1 MLALA
6 VAPLTMAHGPSES
19 VLIAL
24 ISAASATVGG
34 IVTVV
39 GGHFKNKADKAAT
52 EADYA
57 MRKMQAADEAF
68 RELRETQ
75 QKQIDDL
82 QTRLTQQ
89 WEEIVKLREEK
100 STYEFVRIALL
111 EVMMSYPTP
120 PGPPKI
126 SRTAAQAIGWED
138 KEHQVTPAK
147 PADAPSK

>member
-1 MLALA
+1 MLSLA
-6 VAPLTMAHGPSES
+6 VAPLTMAPGPSES

-24 ISAASATVGG
+24 ISAASATIGG

-89 WEEIVKLREEK
+89 WGEVVKLREEK
-100 STYEFVRIALL
+100 S
-111 EVMMSYPTP
+111 